1 MSHGIPGLH
10 PPKAGRTPA
19 QLRPPQMC
27 PNVSGDTCPLAES
40 RGFSEG
46 QEVPAREG
54 LSWTRT
60 RPPGLLLVPE
70 PLRPFEAAG
79 LLGPRTAQLPLGSPG
94 LWDAVLLGPRAL
106 ALCLCQRRRPPGC
119 PLQLQTP
126 PSPRPDPPRLPD
138 VAPDPVGWVSQ
149 GGEGSVSEP
158 CTPAPGDGPRQ
169 ACSGP
174 AHLVEHRREDV
185 LVAVHVDAPTDAQKL
200 LLVLGLGLLEGLQLD
215 QQVGVLQVP
224 GARGAGRAEA
234 AAPPWTAA
242 QTPLCG
248 AVLGTWPHPGQWS

>member
-1 MSHGIPGLH
+1 
-10 PPKAGRTPA
+10 
-19 QLRPPQMC
+19 MC

-60 RPPGLLLVPE
+60 QPPGLLLVLK

-94 LWDAVLLGPRAL
+94 LRDAVLLGPPAL
-106 ALCLCQRRRPPGC
+106 ALCLCQRRLPPGC
-119 PLQLQTP
+119 PLQLQAP

-138 VAPDPVGWVSQ
+138 VAPDLVGV
-149 GGEGSVSEP
+149 GSPRAGKAACPS
-158 CTPAPGDGPRQ
+158 PAPLPLETVPGKL
-169 ACSGP
+169 AP
-174 AHLVEHRREDV
+174 ARLT
-185 LVAVHVDAPTDAQKL
+185 LWNTDAKTSWWLFMLTPPQVRRSSSSSSALASSKASSWISRSASSRS
-200 LLVLGLGLLEGLQLD
+200 LGR
-215 QQVGVLQVP
+215 
-224 GARGAGRAEA
+224 GARWAEA
-234 AAPPWTAA
+234 AAPPWTDA

-248 AVLGTWPHPGQWS
+248 AVLGAWPHPGQWS